1 MALNSRQKAL
11 MGKTF
16 IDFQQTSY
24 MQEHGVVFNK
34 AEGLYC
40 WDTDGKRYFDAIG
53 GVYVATLGHRHPE
66 ILEAMRKQ
74 MDKAIFVPPLHGTSD
89 IGLEFIER
97 MGSITPGNLN
107 FIKAFSGGSEANE
120 AAFKFIR
127 QYYKQTG
134 KPNKYKFISMYLS
147 YHGATM
153 AAATASG
160 GSARRTKF
168 EPQVGGFLKVPNP
181 VQLRDV
187 FKNWEETNRF
197 CANWIEDVIVNE
209 NPETIAGVL
218 LEPICNTGGIVKPT
232 VEFFQ
237 KVRKICD
244 KYNVALILD
253 EVLTGI
259 AKTGKMFGADLFG
272 IVPDV
277 LTTGKGLSGGAY
289 PMGVLAVREDMA
301 KAFIG
306 RPEEG
311 LHFGH
316 GHTWAGNPL
325 ASAVGIATIDVINK
339 YRMCEKAQILG
350 EYLEEKLE
358 GLKKYDVI
366 REIRGSGVL
375 RGVELV
381 QNTGTNT
388 PFPSNSKLGDALK
401 ITSIKNG
408 LIMRVDSDW
417 FALCPPLIAEKS
429 DIDELIGL
437 VDRSLQEA
445 LSMVGKN

>member
-1 MALNSRQKAL
+1 MALNSRQKEL

-40 WDTDGKRYFDAIG
+40 WDTEGKRYFDAIG

-66 ILEAMRKQ
+66 ILDAMRAQ
-74 MDKAIFVPPLHGTSD
+74 MEKAIFVPPLHGISD
-89 IGLEFIER
+89 VGLEFIEK

-120 AAFKFIR
+120 AAFKFVR

-160 GSARRTKF
+160 GAARRTKF

-181 VQLRDV
+181 VQLRDA
-187 FKNWEETNRF
+187 FPTWEEANRF

-209 NPETIAGVL
+209 NPDTIAGVL
-218 LEPICNTGGIVKPT
+218 LEPICNTGGIVRPT
-232 VEFFQ
+232 AEFFQ
-237 KVRKICD
+237 KVRRICD
-244 KYNVALILD
+244 EHNVALILD

-259 AKTGKMFGADLFG
+259 AKTGKMFGSELFG
-272 IVPDV
+272 IVPDI

-289 PMGVLAVREDMA
+289 PMGVMAVKEGMA
-301 KAFIG
+301 EAFIG

-311 LHFGH
+311 VHFGH

-325 ASAVGIATIDVINK
+325 AGAVGIATINAINK
-339 YRMCEKAQILG
+339 YNMCEKAETLG
-350 EYLEEKLE
+350 AYLCAKLE
-358 GLKKYDVI
+358 TLKKYGVI

-381 QNTGTNT
+381 QDTKTNI
-388 PFPSNSKLGDALK
+388 PFPKESKLGEALK
-401 ITSIKNG
+401 EVCIKNG
-408 LIMRVDSDW
+408 LIMRIDADW

-429 DIDELIGL
+429 DIDELVDLI
-437 VDRSLQEA
+437 DRSMSEA
-445 LSMVGKN
+445 LIRIGR